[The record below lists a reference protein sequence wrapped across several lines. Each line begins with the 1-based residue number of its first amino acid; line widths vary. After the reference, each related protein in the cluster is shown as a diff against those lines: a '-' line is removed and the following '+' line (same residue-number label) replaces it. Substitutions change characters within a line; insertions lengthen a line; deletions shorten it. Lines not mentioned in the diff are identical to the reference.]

1 MQNASWV
8 PSVSDSEAAKSRED
22 GQGTHRHWLPG
33 GLESSFEVL
42 LSLPRG
48 KEVSFLRSNSRKST
62 YFLGKFSVSIS
73 QCNRISWHT
82 HGAHAHL
89 HSDAV
94 PVCLLL
100 VGSQG
105 VLWDINVRLMSHQRQ
120 PWKSKSHLC
129 EHQFDSPQ
137 ASIHRSCW
145 RKLKIAMPFSQ
156 CNLSPAVYLWIVCAG
171 RAVFWLFYFRLE
183 WW

>member
-1 MQNASWV
+1 MHPESPQSQTQRL
-8 PSVSDSEAAKSRED
+8 PSPERMDKEST
-22 GQGTHRHWLPG
+22 GTGWPSTLLPG
-33 GLESSFEVL
+33 GLESSLQVL

-89 HSDAV
+89 HSDAA

-156 CNLSPAVYLWIVCAG
+156 CNLSPAVYL
-171 RAVFWLFYFRLE
+171 
-183 WW
+183 